1 MTLLMGNRTQLVWDI
16 PAADSLRVLQEI
28 YRIPEAE
35 FQGTVKELTE
45 LLELEELV
53 HKPVR
58 NLSLGERM
66 KVEFAAG
73 LIHSPRVAFLD
84 EPTIGLDVSM
94 QVRIRRFVAEYN
106 RRTGA
111 TILLTSH
118 YMDDVVALCKRVIV
132 IHRGRLLYDG
142 PLADLAERMAPYKV
156 ITATLHDGAAASTDL
171 DAYGTVV
178 SREEGRVTLRVDRQ
192 VELERVRI
200 RVRGAHGPPLAEAP
214 TPAAPNPLLGRR
226 EPRLEAHDD
235 HPALDRAGVHR
246 AHVRRAVPH
255 DTDAFALVRSER
267 APRRFARVPLGLGPR
282 HAGVL
287 DHAGARRLD
296 VLGSRGVHL
305 RGPDRPA
312 CPSPWAPAGDLARAA
327 VRLHPRSPGGDPP
340 GRRERDDRA
349 GPYGRPGLLGRG
361 LLRRLP
367 ARLAR
372 RGPAVQR
379 GGCLMIRY
387 ARLLRLFFRT
397 ELQYELEYRLN
408 LILEILQTVVV
419 TATSVGA
426 VLVLFSYTTV
436 LNGWDLGAM
445 LVLLG
450 CFYLVQGFGELVL
463 QPSFEKVMEHIRL
476 GTLDFALLKP
486 ASAQFLVTLRHF
498 RVVQLAQMGL
508 AAIARAVAL
517 GRIPGS

>member
-1 MTLLMGNRTQLVWDI
+1 MTEVVVDVRELRKTFQVTEREEGLAATLRSFVRRHRKDVNAVAGITFRIDAGEVVGFLGPNGAGKTTTLKMLSGLLHPSAGEASVLGYVPWRRENAYLQRMTLLMGNRTQLVWDI

-111 TILLTSH
+111 TTLLTSH

-192 VELERVRI
+192 VAPERTARLVNDLRE
-200 RVRGAHGPPLAEAP
+200 RLADISVE
-214 TPAAPNPLLGRR
+214 
-226 EPRLEAHDD
+226 
-235 HPALDRAGVHR
+235 
-246 AHVRRAVPH
+246 
-255 DTDAFALVRSER
+255 
-267 APRRFARVPLGLGPR
+267 
-282 HAGVL
+282 
-287 DHAGARRLD
+287 
-296 VLGSRGVHL
+296 
-305 RGPDRPA
+305 
-312 CPSPWAPAGDLARAA
+312 
-327 VRLHPRSPGGDPP
+327 DPP
-340 GRRERDDRA
+340 IEEVIDR
-349 GPYGRPGLLGRG
+349 
-361 LLRRLP
+361 
-367 ARLAR
+367 
-372 RGPAVQR
+372 V
-379 GGCLMIRY
+379 
-387 ARLLRLFFRT
+387 F
-397 ELQYELEYRLN
+397 
-408 LILEILQTVVV
+408 
-419 TATSVGA
+419 TSEQ
-426 VLVLFSYTTV
+426 TTV
-436 LNGWDLGAM
+436 
-445 LVLLG
+445 
-450 CFYLVQGFGELVL
+450 
-463 QPSFEKVMEHIRL
+463 
-476 GTLDFALLKP
+476 
-486 ASAQFLVTLRHF
+486 SA
-498 RVVQLAQMGL
+498 
-508 AAIARAVAL
+508 
-517 GRIPGS
+517 